1 MQGGLQST
9 DEAID
14 ATVPLVG
21 IPMMGDQFY
30 NVQKY
35 VELGIGVKVDAVTLT
50 KETLLN
56 GINTVLNNDR
66 YGNSIRFR

>member
-21 IPMMGDQFY
+21 IPMMSDQY
-30 NVQKY
+30 YTIQKY
-35 VELGIGVKVDAVTLT
+35 VELGIGVKVDAITLT

-56 GINTVLNNDR
+56 GINTVLNNER
-66 YGNSIRFR
+66 YGKSIR